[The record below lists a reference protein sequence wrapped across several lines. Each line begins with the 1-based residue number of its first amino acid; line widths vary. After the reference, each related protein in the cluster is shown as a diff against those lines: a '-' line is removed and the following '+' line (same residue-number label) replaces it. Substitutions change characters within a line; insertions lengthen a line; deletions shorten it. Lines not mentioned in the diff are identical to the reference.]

1 MSDYNAPKGFGC
13 ALAILALAACAVL
26 IGIGLLIGWLLFGG
40 GA

>member
-1 MSDYNAPKGFGC
+1 VSDLKGDLGC
-13 ALAILALAACAVL
+13 VLAIYALAACAVL